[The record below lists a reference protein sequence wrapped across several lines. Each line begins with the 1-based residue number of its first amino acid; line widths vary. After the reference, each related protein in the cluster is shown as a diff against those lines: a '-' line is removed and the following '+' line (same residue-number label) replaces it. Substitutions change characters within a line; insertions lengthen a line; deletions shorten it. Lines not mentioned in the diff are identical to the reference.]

1 MIDSPLEKLL
11 ITSLRSPSLTCGWQ
25 PTEACSP
32 GSNLTFASIYILPP
46 ESLGSPVLESCTCRV
61 KPERSGS
68 ASPSLIT
75 VMYYMVPPLSVSS
88 TRSRS
93 TSTSLELPP
102 TSEAKIEEHLG
113 APGPGRPA
121 RRTPEKGSR

>member
-1 MIDSPLEKLL
+1 M
-11 ITSLRSPSLTCGWQ
+11 
-25 PTEACSP
+25 
-32 GSNLTFASIYILPP
+32 FAWLSTLPP
-46 ESLGSPVLESCTCRV
+46 ESLVSPVSGSCTSRV
-61 KPERSGS
+61 KPERSAS

-102 TSEAKIEEHLG
+102 TSEAKIEERLG
-113 APGPGRPA
+113 APGPVRPA